1 MARFASLFAPLVLG
15 AALGGAGV
23 YAWQWEPAVPSADGP
38 TLAEQVDSLAD
49 DVAKLDAEREQLQ
62 KELDESQAREAQVK
76 REAEQAADAAQAKA
90 TELTEEAR
98 ELRGK
103 LDEAGSQLTVADS
116 AKEHL
121 GAELAA
127 AQQELGA
134 LRQNLAFFE
143 QLIPVDAKKGPISI
157 RSAELQREPDGL
169 RFRVLVMRNGP
180 GEGEFAGSLQFVAT
194 GTRDGESATITL
206 EPVASAPTSSGTA
219 KPAGGGATRL
229 KFQQYQRVDGTL
241 AVPAGFEPDAVTVR
255 VLEGRAVRSEHL
267 VGLTPKESPP

>member
-1 MARFASLFAPLVLG
+1 MARFASMFAPLVLG
-15 AALGGAGV
+15 AVLGGAGV
-23 YAWQWEPAVPSADGP
+23 YAWQWEPTAPRADGP

-49 DVAKLDAEREQLQ
+49 DVAKLDAERETLQ
-62 KELDESQAREAQVK
+62 KELDEAQARETALREEAGK
-76 REAEQAADAAQAKA
+76 TADATKAEAEQHA
-90 TELTEEAR
+90 TELR

-103 LDEAGSQLTVADS
+103 LDETTSQLTVAES
-116 AKEHL
+116 AKETL
-121 GAELAA
+121 ATELAT
-127 AQQELGA
+127 AQQDVAA

-180 GEGEFAGSLQFVAT
+180 GTGEFAGTLQFVAT
-194 GTRDGESATITL
+194 GTRAGESATITL

-241 AVPAGFEPDAVTVR
+241 AVPTDFEPESVTVR
-255 VLEGRAVRSEHL
+255 VLEGRTVRSEHL

>member
-1 MARFASLFAPLVLG
+1 MFAPLVLG
-15 AALGGAGV
+15 AVLGGAGV
-23 YAWQWEPAVPSADGP
+23 YAWQWEPPTPGVEGP
-38 TLAEQVDSLAD
+38 TLAEQVDNLSD
-49 DVAKLDAEREQLQ
+49 DIARLDAEREQLQ
-62 KELDESQAREAQVK
+62 KELDESRSRLEDVLREASD
-76 REAEQAADAAQAKA
+76 ADLAAKA
-90 TELTEEAR
+90 EAGALAEEGR

-103 LDEAGSQLTVADS
+103 LDEAASQLTVAES

-121 GAELAA
+121 ASELAT

-157 RSAELQREPDGL
+157 RSAELAREPDGV

-180 GEGEFAGSLQFVAT
+180 GSGEFTGTLQFVAT
-194 GTRDGESATITL
+194 GTRAGESATMTL
-206 EPVASAPTSSGTA
+206 EPVASAPTSSGA
-219 KPAGGGATRL
+219 GPATGGGANRL

-241 AVPAGFEPDAVTVR
+241 AVPAGFEPESVTVR
-255 VLEGRAVRSEHL
+255 VLEGRTVRSEHL